1 MRRKDQCSVVSD
13 TIHWFRVCGWVTWG
27 LLGGYFQSDVSL
39 ANRSSNCTVMV
50 LSGASRA
57 IWPENLE
64 RHSVTMLESAY
75 PDTAPTC
82 AFVI

>member
-1 MRRKDQCSVVSD
+1 MFSGLRYNSLVPSVWLGD
-13 TIHWFRVCGWVTWG
+13 FG

-39 ANRSSNCTVMV
+39 ANRNSNCTVMV

-75 PDTAPTC
+75 PDTALTC
-82 AFVI
+82 AFVM